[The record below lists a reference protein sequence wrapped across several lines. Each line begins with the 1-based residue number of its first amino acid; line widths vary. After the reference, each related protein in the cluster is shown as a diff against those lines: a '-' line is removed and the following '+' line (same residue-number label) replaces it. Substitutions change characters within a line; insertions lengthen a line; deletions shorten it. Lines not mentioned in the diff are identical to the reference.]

1 MAEESGGSDDRT
13 EAPTARRLQ
22 KARDEGQV
30 PISREAI
37 LLAGLAA
44 VTVSFAR
51 WDERI
56 GRDLSGLFTVLLN
69 HPDQPPFEPT
79 VLFHGVAIALLAALA
94 PFAMPAALAAMAATL
109 LQTGFAPRTN
119 ALKPDPGR
127 LSPGKGLKRMF
138 GAENLAETGKSL
150 AKLVV
155 VGAATFQ
162 VLWWEWVRLEVLVS
176 APLVM
181 LPAALTRVCIRI
193 LLAVVMAQAGIA
205 AFDIFWVWRQHH
217 LTMRMSRTGI
227 KDEQKET
234 EGDPAIKMRMRRI
247 RMRRARQRMLA
258 SVSHATVVITNPTHY
273 AVALTYDSG
282 KSAVPILV
290 AKGVDSMAARIRDS
304 AKQHGVP
311 IVANPPLARTL
322 HQLPLGT
329 KIPPELYKVVAELIA
344 YVWRLGGRGGA

>member
-162 VLWWEWVRLEVLVS
+162 VLWWEWVRLEVLLS
-176 APLVM
+176 APLTTVTLE
-181 LPAALTRVCIRI
+181 LPK
-193 LLAVVMAQAGIA
+193 
-205 AFDIFWVWRQHH
+205 F
-217 LTMRMSRTGI
+217 
-227 KDEQKET
+227 
-234 EGDPAIKMRMRRI
+234 
-247 RMRRARQRMLA
+247 
-258 SVSHATVVITNPTHY
+258 
-273 AVALTYDSG
+273 
-282 KSAVPILV
+282 
-290 AKGVDSMAARIRDS
+290 AK
-304 AKQHGVP
+304 
-311 IVANPPLARTL
+311 
-322 HQLPLGT
+322 
-329 KIPPELYKVVAELIA
+329 
-344 YVWRLGGRGGA
+344 